1 MKKILSTFLVAIALM
16 LAVPANA
23 QLIKF
28 GVKGGVNESKPSF
41 NGNLTG
47 QNNTGFFFGPTA
59 EVKIPFVGL
68 GLDGALLY
76 SQKGIDTE
84 RGDLKTVRQKEIEIP
99 VNLKYTIGNSLAG
112 IFFFAGPQFGY
123 NLDKHMYDN
132 MNDYTFSAA
141 NLSFN
146 FGIGFKL
153 FKHVQLSGNY
163 NLPVNNTATY
173 VDRIAQGQERNCK
186 NKSWQFG
193 AAWFF

>member
-16 LAVPANA
+16 LAAPANA

-28 GVKGGVNESKPSF
+28 GVKGGVNESKPSY

-47 QNNTGFFFGPTA
+47 QNYTGFFFGPTA
-59 EVKIPFVGL
+59 ELKIPFIGF

-112 IFFFAGPQFGY
+112 IFFFAGPQFAY
-123 NLDKHMYDN
+123 NMDKHVDDN
-132 MNDYTFSAA
+132 MHNYTFDAA

-173 VDRIAQGQERNCK
+173 VDKIAEGQERNCK